1 MRLSRICV
9 WACPAKFLAKI
20 LIRPVFGSVR
30 FRVFVRRRGRR
41 VPGRGATSA
50 ARQDKKIA
58 GPGGSEGPRIPP
70 QRSLSLWAI
79 SQTPRARKDAHTC
92 RWAWTEKRAVLGVSR
107 RGDQWILFGL
117 PVRARQVAEPDLKG
131 RSTGRSDTYF
141 AAADAR
147 YGRGRPC
154 DACGACWGGRDGRLE
169 TFFPAK
175 NDGRLTQWQ
184 SATNRGK
191 AQSAQPRI
199 SYYYYNQSIN
209 NIIIS

>member
-9 WACPAKFLAKI
+9 WACPANFLAKI
-20 LIRPVFGSVR
+20 LLVIRPVFGSVR

-58 GPGGSEGPRIPP
+58 GPVGFEGPCIPP

-79 SQTPRARKDAHTC
+79 SQTPRARKDAHTS

-107 RGDQWILFGL
+107 RGDQCILFAL
-117 PVRARQVAEPDLKG
+117 PVRARQVAEPDLEG
-131 RSTGRSDTYF
+131 RSTGRSDTSF

-147 YGRGRPC
+147 YGRGRPG
-154 DACGACWGGRDGRLE
+154 DARGACLGGATDASRL
-169 TFFPAK
+169 F
-175 NDGRLTQWQ
+175 
-184 SATNRGK
+184 SRGK
-191 AQSAQPRI
+191 TMVG
-199 SYYYYNQSIN
+199 
-209 NIIIS
+209 

>member
-9 WACPAKFLAKI
+9 WACPANFLAKI
-20 LIRPVFGSVR
+20 LLVIRPVFGSVR

-79 SQTPRARKDAHTC
+79 SQTPRARKDAHTS

-107 RGDQWILFGL
+107 RGDQCILFAL
-117 PVRARQVAEPDLKG
+117 PVRARQVAEPDLEG
-131 RSTGRSDTYF
+131 RSTGRSDTSF

-147 YGRGRPC
+147 YGRGRPG
-154 DACGACWGGRDGRLE
+154 DARGACLGGATDASRLFSRRK
-169 TFFPAK
+169 TMV
-175 NDGRLTQWQ
+175 G
-184 SATNRGK
+184 
-191 AQSAQPRI
+191 
-199 SYYYYNQSIN
+199 
-209 NIIIS
+209 

>member
-58 GPGGSEGPRIPP
+58 GPGGFEGPCIPP

-79 SQTPRARKDAHTC
+79 SQTPR
-92 RWAWTEKRAVLGVSR
+92 V
-107 RGDQWILFGL
+107 
-117 PVRARQVAEPDLKG
+117 
-131 RSTGRSDTYF
+131 
-141 AAADAR
+141 
-147 YGRGRPC
+147 
-154 DACGACWGGRDGRLE
+154 
-169 TFFPAK
+169 
-175 NDGRLTQWQ
+175 
-184 SATNRGK
+184 
-191 AQSAQPRI
+191 
-199 SYYYYNQSIN
+199 
-209 NIIIS
+209 